1 MILVGD
7 IGNSET
13 KICLVNSKKKII
25 KRITFN
31 TKDVSQLLLK
41 KKLTKIKNIKKILF
55 CSVVPRTF
63 RLVKFFFTNQYH
75 CFFHVCF

>member
-41 KKLTKIKNIKKILF
+41 KKLAKIKNIKKILF

-63 RLVKFFFTNQYH
+63 RLVKYFFSN
-75 CFFHVCF
+75 